1 MPPSAVVYRPLLVIR
16 LVISELAD
24 LAGQLIEVE
33 PGAVTLHLDRATLF
47 NVAAQIKDAL
57 FGSRP

>member
-1 MPPSAVVYRPLLVIR
+1 MSRHFPFHALH

-47 NVAAQIKDAL
+47 NVAAQFKDAM
-57 FGSRP
+57 FGARS